1 MKKTYK
7 WGILGPGTIAHK
19 FAEGIGALDNAEIYA
34 VVSRSIEK
42 AESFGEKYHIK
53 KRYSNYKDL
62 CNDKNI
68 DIVYIATPH
77 PIHKKFCI
85 MCMESG
91 KSVLCE
97 KPVAMNEKELT
108 EMIDCAKKNNVF
120 FMEAMWTR
128 FLPSLVK
135 VRELLSNNKIGT
147 IKRVTADF
155 AFNAIAKE
163 GRLYELELGGG
174 ALLDAGVYV
183 LNFATMILGSK
194 PGKVNSIAYIGETGV
209 DERTNIIME
218 YENGASADLF
228 CGISINTIDDA
239 YIYGDKGYIRIPAFW
254 HAERLIIKMFDED
267 EEQTIDLPMLSN
279 GYNYE
284 AQEVMQCIENNQI
297 ESEVMLLSESLEII
311 KIMDGLRKQWGLK
324 YPMEYINDNI

>member
-1 MKKTYK
+1 MVIKVKKIYK
-7 WGILGPGTIAHK
+7 WGILGPGNISHK
-19 FAEGIGALDNAEIYA
+19 FAKGLEVLDNAELYA
-34 VVSRSIEK
+34 VVSRSTEK
-42 AESFGEKYHIK
+42 AENFGEKYHIK
-53 KRYSNYKDL
+53 KRYSNYKDF
-62 CNDKNI
+62 CNDKDI

-77 PIHKKFCI
+77 PMHKKFCI
-85 MCMESG
+85 MCMEAG

-97 KPVAMNEKELT
+97 KPIAINEKELI

-128 FLPSLVK
+128 FLPSIVK
-135 VRELLSNNKIGT
+135 VRELLTSNKIGT

-174 ALLDAGVYV
+174 ALLDVGVYV
-183 LNFATMILGSK
+183 LSLATMILGSK
-194 PGKVNSIAYIGETGV
+194 PQKINSISYIGETGV

-218 YENGASADLF
+218 YENGISAELF

-239 YIYGDKGYIRIPAFW
+239 YLYGEKGYIRIPSFW
-254 HAERLIIKMFDED
+254 HSERIIVKMFDEN
-267 EEQTIDLPMLSN
+267 EEQIIDLPILST

-284 AQEVMQCIENNQI
+284 AEEVMKCMDNC
-297 ESEVMLLSESLEII
+297 LSESKIMSLNESLEVM
-311 KIMDGLRKQWGLK
+311 KIMDVLRKQWGLK
-324 YPMEYINDNI
+324 YPME